1 MDGLG
6 GGHLIVHRPHVPPY
20 RRTGGHLSQRT
31 VEVGA
36 GSGRYPA
43 QVTPTPET
51 ELYSEL
57 ASTVGDLLAAQQPE
71 WPDADALSSAV
82 AELQAMPPLVFA
94 GECDTLRERLAAV
107 ARGEAFVLQG
117 GDCAETFAGVTAD
130 NVRNKLKTL
139 LQMAVVL
146 TYAASVPVVKIGR
159 LAGQYAKP
167 RSRPTET
174 RGDMTL
180 PAYRGDAVNG
190 FDFTPEARMPDP
202 GRLVRMYNA
211 SAATLNLTRAF
222 VGGGY
227 ADLRQVHAWNTDFVL
242 TSPAGLRY
250 ERLAGQIEK
259 ALAFMR
265 AIGADPEQLHTV
277 ELYSSHEALLL
288 DYERALTRVDSRTG
302 LPYDVSGHFVWIGE
316 RTRQLDGAHVE
327 FASRIRNPIGIKL
340 GPTTTADDVL
350 AFADRLDPDRE
361 PGRLTFVT
369 RMGAGQV
376 RDVLPPLIE
385 KAVSSG
391 LVASWICDPMHG
403 NTYEAPS
410 GHKTR
415 RFDDV
420 VDEVRGFFEVHRA
433 LGTHPGGVH
442 VELTGED
449 VTECVG
455 GGDPI
460 AEDGLGARYE
470 TLCDPRLNRTQSLE
484 LAFLVA
490 ELLEA
495 R

>member
-1 MDGLG
+1 
-6 GGHLIVHRPHVPPY
+6 
-20 RRTGGHLSQRT
+20 
-31 VEVGA
+31 
-36 GSGRYPA
+36 
-43 QVTPTPET
+43 
-51 ELYSEL
+51 
-57 ASTVGDLLAAQQPE
+57 
-71 WPDADALSSAV
+71 
-82 AELQAMPPLVFA
+82 
-94 GECDTLRERLAAV
+94 
-107 ARGEAFVLQG
+107 
-117 GDCAETFAGVTAD
+117 
-130 NVRNKLKTL
+130 
-139 LQMAVVL
+139 
-146 TYAASVPVVKIGR
+146 VKVGR

-167 RSRPTET
+167 RSRSTET
-174 RGDMTL
+174 RGEVTL
-180 PAYRGDAVNG
+180 PAYRGDSVNG
-190 FDFTPEARMPDP
+190 FDFSAAARTPDP
-202 GRLVRMYNA
+202 NRLLRTYHA

-259 ALAFMR
+259 AIAFMN

-277 ELYSSHEALLL
+277 ELYASHEALLL
-288 DYERALTRVDSRTG
+288 DYEQALTRVDSRTG
-302 LPYDVSGHFVWIGE
+302 QPYDVSGHFVWVGE

-327 FASRIRNPIGIKL
+327 FASRIRNPIGVKL
-340 GPTTTADDVL
+340 GPATTPDDIL
-350 AFADRLDPDRE
+350 AFGDRLDPDRE

-369 RMGAGQV
+369 RMGAGKI
-376 RDVLPPLIE
+376 RDLLPPLIE
-385 KAVSSG
+385 KATSSG

-420 VDEVRGFFEVHRA
+420 IDEVRGFFEVHRR

-442 VELTGED
+442 IELTGDD

-460 AEDGLGARYE
+460 AEDGLAARYE
-470 TLCDPRLNRTQSLE
+470 TLCDPRLNRTQALE